1 MILLTVSSCII
12 SLIISKMEEQECWNK
27 LDSNMEQAMHEIE
40 FDIKSNAELLE
51 CVSNIIA
58 EQDSIESDEVQKIID
73 GYKSKEIITNIALLL
88 PGDRVMLPEEPI
100 RSTDG
105 FLSFEEEVALGKHVS
120 DKSVSILNEN
130 EPVIRNF
137 A

>member
-1 MILLTVSSCII
+1 
-12 SLIISKMEEQECWNK
+12 MEERECWNK

-51 CVSNIIA
+51 CVSDIIA

-73 GYKSKEIITNIALLL
+73 GYKSKEIITNTALLL
-88 PGDRVMLPEEPI
+88 TGDRVMLFEEPI

-105 FLSFEEEVALGKHVS
+105 FLSFEE
-120 DKSVSILNEN
+120 
-130 EPVIRNF
+130 
-137 A
+137 